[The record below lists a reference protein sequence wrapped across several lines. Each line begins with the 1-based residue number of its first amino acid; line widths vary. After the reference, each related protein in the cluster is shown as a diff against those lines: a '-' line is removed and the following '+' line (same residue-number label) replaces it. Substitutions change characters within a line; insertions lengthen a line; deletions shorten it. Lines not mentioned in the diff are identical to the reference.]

1 MSTFKEIR
9 GTLIK
14 SVSSDPANPEI
25 GEIWYNNTIGVLKG
39 YQSIGGAIS
48 SGGNLN
54 TGRRTLAGAGT
65 QTAGIAIAGGPPSV
79 TDVEEYDGSTW
90 TSATGIPTA
99 TQQMGA
105 GGTQAAAIAFGGQVV
120 PPFAVVQ
127 NATYEYSGGSWTSGG
142 NLGTGRYN
150 LAGCGTQ
157 TAALATGGTTVN
169 PSPPPN
175 FKGRNLTEE
184 YGGASWTAGGTYPI
198 EVSGIR
204 TAGTQTA
211 ALGVGGSQFG
221 AWIVSAANE
230 YDGSSWTS
238 GGSMS
243 QENEGGAVS
252 GIQTAAIYAGGY
264 GGPNAP
270 TSDVRNR
277 IEIYN
282 GTAWTTQPATLTIA
296 RTGLAASNQGPT
308 TQTMFFGGPSPL
320 GSSQLT
326 EEWNDPSFAVQTLTT
341 ST

>member
-1 MSTFKEIR
+1 MTTYKEIK
-9 GTLIK
+9 GQLIR
-14 SVSSDPANPEI
+14 SVSSDPTNPQI

-120 PPFAVVQ
+120 PPFGVIQ
-127 NATYEYSGGSWTSGG
+127 NETYEYNGSSWTNGG
-142 NLGTGRYN
+142 DMGTGRYN

-157 TAALATGGTTVN
+157 TAGLATGGTTVN

-175 FKGRNLTEE
+175 FIGRDLTEE
-184 YGGASWTAGGTYPI
+184 YGGTSWTGGGTYPI
-198 EVSGIR
+198 GVSGIR

-211 ALGVGGSQFG
+211 AIAAGGAQAG
-221 AWIVSAANE
+221 AWIVANANE
-230 YDGSSWTS
+230 YNGSSWTS
-238 GGSMS
+238 TGAMS
-243 QENEGGAVS
+243 QQNEGGAIS

-264 GGPNAP
+264 GGPAAP
-270 TSDVRNR
+270 SSTTRDR

-296 RTGLAASNQGPT
+296 RNELAASSLGPT
-308 TQTMFFGGPSPL
+308 TQTMFFGGPSPV
-320 GSSQLT
+320 GASQLT
-326 EEWNDPSFAVQTLTT
+326 EEWNDPSFATRTLTT
-341 ST
+341 S

>member
-1 MSTFKEIR
+1 MTTYKEIK
-9 GTLIK
+9 GQLIR
-14 SVSSDPANPEI
+14 SVSSDPTNPQL
-25 GEIWYNNTIGVLKG
+25 GQIWYNNTIGVLKG

-79 TDVEEYDGSTW
+79 ADVEEYDGSTW

-120 PPFAVVQ
+120 PPFAVIQ

-142 NLGTGRYN
+142 NMGTGRYN

-198 EVSGIR
+198 EVTGIR

-221 AWIVSAANE
+221 AWIVSTVNE
-230 YDGSSWTS
+230 YNGASWTS

-243 QENEGGAVS
+243 QQNTEGGVS
-252 GIQTAAIYAGGY
+252 GIQTAAIYAGGF
-264 GGPNAP
+264 GGPAAP
-270 TSDVRNR
+270 TSTTRDR

-282 GTAWTTQPATLTIA
+282 GTAWTTQPATLTVA
-296 RTGLAASNQGPT
+296 RSDLAASNQGPT
-308 TQTMFFGGPSPL
+308 TQTMFFGGPSPT
-320 GSSQLT
+320 GSETLT
-326 EEWNDPSFAVQTLTT
+326 EEWNDPSFATRTLTT
-341 ST
+341 S

>member
-1 MSTFKEIR
+1 MTTFKEISGQLIR
-9 GTLIK
+9 TL
-14 SVSSDPANPEI
+14 SSDPANPQI
-25 GEIWYNNTIGVLKG
+25 GQIWYNSTIGVLKG

-54 TGRRTLAGAGT
+54 TGRRQLAGAGT

-79 TDVEEYDGSTW
+79 TAVEEYDGSTW
-90 TSATGIPTA
+90 TSVTGIPTA
-99 TQQMGA
+99 TQQMAA

-120 PPFAVVQ
+120 PPFAVIQ
-127 NATYEYSGGSWTSGG
+127 NATYEYDGSIWTGGG
-142 NLGTGRYN
+142 NMGTGRYN
-150 LAGCGTQ
+150 LGGCGTQ

-169 PSPPPN
+169 AAPPPN

-184 YGGASWTAGGTYPI
+184 YGGTSWTSGGTYPI

-211 ALGVGGSQFG
+211 ALGVGGAQFG
-221 AWIVSAANE
+221 AWIVSSANE
-230 YDGSSWTS
+230 YDGSTWTS

-243 QENEGGAVS
+243 QQNEGGGVS

-264 GGPNAP
+264 GGPAAP

-282 GTAWTTQPATLTIA
+282 GTSWTTQPATLTIA
-296 RTGLAASNQGPT
+296 RNELAASSLGPT

-320 GSSQLT
+320 GADTLT
-326 EEWNDPSFAVQTLTT
+326 EEWNDPTFATQTLTT
-341 ST
+341 S